1 MLISKPF
8 RGTEPTSSG
17 SLANACPCRVAYQK
31 PPRAGSTD
39 SASFSPGLSLGQPP
53 LHPSLSNTHRAP
65 LSSVLHL
72 PSTAPRPP
80 PWGQTGGICLSL
92 SHSFLCIFSS
102 RLLLSFPWTPPQLS
116 PSFSLSPPSSS
127 LILSTSLPSTSR
139 AMNSQHE
146 LGPQRVP
153 QGIRTRKLGSQLEPH
168 TQEEGELT

>member
-17 SLANACPCRVAYQK
+17 SLANACPCSVAHQR

-39 SASFSPGLSLGQPP
+39 SPSFSPGLSLGQPRSTP
-53 LHPSLSNTHRAP
+53 ACLTCTGHRSP
-65 LSSVLHL
+65 LSSTS
-72 PSTAPRPP
+72 PAPP
-80 PWGQTGGICLSL
+80 PPLPGVGLVASVSPFHTL
-92 SHSFLCIFSS
+92 LCIFSS

-127 LILSTSLPSTSR
+127 FILSTSPGSTSR

-153 QGIRTRKLGSQLEPH
+153 QGIRTRKPGSQLEPH
-168 TQEEGELT
+168 TQQEEGGLT